1 MIMQG
6 KNGQSS
12 IQYQRFQQTLSDDVI
27 AAAKCG
33 DRGAHTVLYQT
44 YSQAVYTLAYGIC
57 NNRQCAEDVLHNTY
71 IKLIDKLA
79 SYEGRA
85 PLGMWIR
92 QIAVNESL
100 MYLRRHKKHKV
111 VVSSDEFEFLED
123 CQEFCEGQTHSA
135 SSHDFVQRL
144 DAQADIQSMLSK
156 LPEDMRMVLWLKEVE
171 GYTHAEIAA
180 LVNKTPSYSKSLVSR
195 ALKFLRARLP
205 VNEQVVVGAHEQP

>member
-1 MIMQG
+1 MGSEM
-6 KNGQSS
+6 
-12 IQYQRFQQTLSDDVI
+12 
-27 AAAKCG
+27 C
-33 DRGAHTVLYQT
+33 
-44 YSQAVYTLAYGIC
+44 
-57 NNRQCAEDVLHNTY
+57 
-71 IKLIDKLA
+71 
-79 SYEGRA
+79 
-85 PLGMWIR
+85 IR
-92 QIAVNESL
+92 D
-100 MYLRRHKKHKV
+100 RHKKHKV